1 MTLKGIEKLMQQLQ
15 DDADKTGD
23 VQKTVIS
30 SGGMQPIVKDGKVV
44 GRFQF
49 AALEMTVTPKAPKKK
64 RKTKK
69 GGK

>member
-30 SGGMQPIVKDGKVV
+30 SGGMQPIVKDGKVI

-49 AALEMTVTPKAPKKK
+49 ASLEITVTPKKKK

-69 GGK
+69 GGKTQ

>member
-15 DDADKTGD
+15 DDAEETGE

-30 SGGMQPIVKDGKVV
+30 SGGMQPIIKDGKVV

-49 AALEMTVTPKAPKKK
+49 ASLEMTVTPKKKK
-64 RKTKK
+64 RRKARKVK
-69 GGK
+69 